1 MQVLKLVNDTLI
13 NFVEACDSRGVAR
26 RAGDPSSIASSHE
39 HCHDIVSALYV
50 TNSSRR
56 N

>member
-26 RAGDPSSIASSHE
+26 RADQSSIASSHE

-50 TNSSRR
+50 INSSRR